1 MSNETSLNKTFFAG
15 IWDNN
20 PVLRL
25 LLGMCPTLAV
35 TAAVKPALTMGIS
48 VIFVL
53 LFSNIVVSILAKWLK
68 PHLRILMFTLTIATA
83 VTIADLA
90 LKAYLPDMSAAL
102 GPYIP
107 LIIVNCIII
116 GRAEACASKNPV
128 IFVKK
133 DILFLICIFGINAIG
148 ALLIYLVSKTENLY
162 LVIVSYITITVISF
176 LIIIYWITTK
186 KGLLISVID
195 AIGMGLG
202 FTITLC
208 FLAGIREV
216 LATGKIFE
224 AQVMPDAFVPWAG
237 MGMPVGAF
245 ITLGLMLG
253 AVNII
258 SKKTA

>member
-1 MSNETSLNKTFFAG
+1 MSNEVSLSKTFFAG

-35 TAAVKPALTMGIS
+35 TAAVKPALTMGVS

-53 LFSNIVVSILAKWLK
+53 LCSNITTSLLRHQLK

-90 LKAYLPDMSAAL
+90 LKAYLPDMSAKL
-102 GPYIP
+102 GPYVP

-116 GRAEACASKNPV
+116 GRAEACASKN
-128 IFVKK
+128 
-133 DILFLICIFGINAIG
+133 
-148 ALLIYLVSKTENLY
+148 NL
-162 LVIVSYITITVISF
+162 IVSIT
-176 LIIIYWITTK
+176 
-186 KGLLISVID
+186 D
-195 AIGMGLG
+195 AVGMGLG
-202 FTITLC
+202 FTLALC
-208 FLAGIREV
+208 VLAAIREL

-224 AQVMPDAFVPWAG
+224 YPIFSTVDAGGWFMPWAA

-245 ITLGLMLG
+245 ITLGLLLAG
-253 AVNII
+253 VNII
-258 SKKTA
+258 SKKQA